1 MVTLVILGIIIV
13 AFIAGLSNEIVSY
26 KSYKKRNIIV
36 LSVILLFLIVCFA
49 KELFVYNNYVC

>member
-26 KSYKKRNIIV
+26 KTYKKRNIIV

-49 KELFVYNNYVC
+49 KELFVYINYVC

>member
-36 LSVILLFLIVCFA
+36 LSVILLFLIVCFT
-49 KELFVYNNYVC
+49 KELFVYINYVC

>member
-1 MVTLVILGIIIV
+1 MVTLIILGIIIV

-26 KSYKKRNIIV
+26 KAYKKRNIIV

-49 KELFVYNNYVC
+49 KELFVYVNFS